1 MAKIGV
7 NNKDLVLGKISV
19 RRFIDEDDKLII
31 QGSFATHSYFE
42 EIKSLETY
50 RFSIT
55 DVEVLEEVF
64 GSDDYDIIYNFSAKK
79 LDIKNQGVVY
89 DENEHE
95 QIEKNLYDDNG
106 YLIKSN
112 LSALSMNG
120 IISEED

>member
-31 QGSFATHSYFE
+31 QGSFATHNYFE